1 MLSAAIAGVVIENAL
16 FRESA
21 ILPHETTA
29 RMSGIL
35 RFAAAIPAR
44 GNGRGVKSASIAWP
58 RQARRLR
65 YRYESV
71 ARRPTNRGH
80 DVLEQN
86 AQCLKHPR
94 TLRFGE
100 NEAARCRGELRAGGR
115 GSLLRCT

>member
-65 YRYESV
+65 YQYESV

-86 AQCLKHPR
+86 AQCLKHP
-94 TLRFGE
+94 
-100 NEAARCRGELRAGGR
+100 
-115 GSLLRCT
+115 